1 MGTPFFMNC
10 GKLIRNEYIK
20 LFLDAGLNQFITT
33 SPQMVEQKLQVSD
46 LELLQITKLKKR
58 GRKKKKID
66 FGF

>member
-1 MGTPFFMNC
+1 MGTPFFLNR
-10 GKLIRNEYIK
+10 GKLIHNDYVK
-20 LFLDAGLNQFITT
+20 LFLDSGLNQFVTT

-46 LELLQITKLKKR
+46 LELLQITKIKKR